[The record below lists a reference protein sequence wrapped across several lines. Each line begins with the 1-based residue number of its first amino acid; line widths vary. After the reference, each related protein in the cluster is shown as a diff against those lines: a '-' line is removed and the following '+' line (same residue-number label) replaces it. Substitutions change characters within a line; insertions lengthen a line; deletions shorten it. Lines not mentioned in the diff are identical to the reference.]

1 MKEKIVMLRLI
12 GGEFIIGTVDEAVV
26 IDENSNID
34 TEKSIINT
42 TYDKIRLNDAKVFE
56 IQQTLKGVAIALI
69 PMFPF
74 GNTRYK
80 ELDRVEINKSVVIQ
94 TIDEKYIDGQIINAY
109 RSNVTGI
116 DMSASQKDIII

>member
-1 MKEKIVMLRLI
+1 
-12 GGEFIIGTVDEAVV
+12 
-26 IDENSNID
+26 
-34 TEKSIINT
+34 
-42 TYDKIRLNDAKVFE
+42 
-56 IQQTLKGVAIALI
+56 
-69 PMFPF
+69 MFPF